1 MTKEIFEQYTGLLH
15 CKTCGHDVPKI
26 HMSYSKVYSN
36 GDIARC
42 NVCEWIKRHN
52 GIPYIEGFSENDIE
66 TALHFFIYEQ
76 SSYLNDLAQILQ
88 RDINE
93 IIRLFHS
100 LKIGN
105 KKALVKS
112 NCECCGKEIENLP
125 SVYENAE
132 HLYCNLECYWKDKPN
147 KMPHG
152 EDNPCYNRIK
162 THCTNCNKP
171 IDVIPF
177 DYKKS
182 NEFGDN
188 HNFCCQECYWEYR
201 SKYYIGEKAAAFN
214 RIITEEQ
221 KEKARL
227 TILKNGR
234 NANRFNSKVQL
245 KINDMLNMN
254 HINYEREYIIKYY
267 AVDNYLSDYDLIIEV
282 MGDYWHANPLRYN
295 EDNYMLN
302 DTQQRTL
309 QKDKQKK
316 SYILNHNNINILYL
330 WETDINKRPKLCEAL
345 ILKYIENNGLLENYH
360 SFNWDI
366 KDGSLFLCKNIIV
379 PYQNMKSDEYKHLIK
394 KKVG

>member
-1 MTKEIFEQYTGLLH
+1 MTKENFEKYEGMLH
-15 CKTCGHDVPKI
+15 CKTCGHDVPKLHI
-26 HMSYSKVYSN
+26 SYNKVYTN

-52 GIPYIEGFSENDIE
+52 GIPNVEGFSESDIE
-66 TALHFFIYEQ
+66 LALYFIIYEK
-76 SSYLNDLAQILQ
+76 SSYLNDLADMLQ
-88 RDINE
+88 CDIYE
-93 IIRLFHS
+93 AIRLFRA

-105 KKALVKS
+105 KKAWVKS
-112 NCECCGKEIENLP
+112 NCECCGKEIENP
-125 SVYENAE
+125 QSVFESTNN
-132 HLYCNLECYWKDKPN
+132 LYCSLECYWKDKPN

-162 THCTNCNKP
+162 TFCTNCNEP

-177 DYKKS
+177 NYKKS

-188 HNFCCQECYWEYR
+188 HNFCSQECYWEYR
-201 SKYYIGEKAAAFN
+201 GKYYIGEKSAALN
-214 RIITEEQ
+214 RVFTEEQ
-221 KEKARL
+221 REKARL
-227 TILKNGR
+227 TILKNSR

-245 KINDMLNMN
+245 KINDILDTN
-254 HINYEREYIIKYY
+254 HINHDREYIIKYY

-295 EDNYMLN
+295 EEKYMLN
-302 DTQQRTL
+302 ETQQRTL

-316 SYILNHNNINILYL
+316 SYILNHNNIRILYL
-330 WETDINKRPKLCEAL
+330 WESDIEKRPDLCEAL
-345 ILKYIENNGLLENYH
+345 IMKYIENNGLLENYH

-366 KDGSLFLCKNIIV
+366 KDDSLFLCENIII
-379 PYQNMKSDEYKHLIK
+379 PYQDMKSDEYRHLIK